1 MSSELPHAADDQPD
15 SAEPDVA
22 PLLHPVEGVP
32 ELSVTARQI
41 DAAAKLLAGGRG
53 PFAVDA
59 ERASGFRYSN
69 RAYLIQIRRAGAGTV
84 LIDPVSHGG
93 DALTVLRPV
102 AEVLATDEWILHA
115 ADQDLPCLAEVGMRP
130 PALYDTE
137 LAGRLAGFDRVN
149 LAAEAQRLLGVGLAK
164 GHGAADWSKRP
175 LPAAWLNYAALDV
188 ELLIDLRHA
197 IAGVLA
203 EQGKTDWAAEEFD
216 YLRTVGEAPP
226 PTRRDRWRR
235 TSGIHRVRN
244 QRGLAAVRELWMA
257 RDAIAQRRD
266 IAPGRILPDSAII
279 DAATADPKT
288 VDDLVALPVF
298 GGRKQRRSAATWLAA
313 LATARADPG
322 PAEDAEPPNG
332 PPPPARWPKRRPEA
346 AARLEAARAALR
358 ELSQRVTVPTEN
370 LVSPD
375 LVRRLC
381 WDWAGADDVGTAI
394 DKFLAAGQARGWQR
408 ELVVPALAA
417 ALAATAA
424 PEIDSSAGKS
434 EKSDAN
440 VDLDADDGSLV
451 QASAICAPDS
461 TLLALAQRRNP
472 SGDVA
477 GDILV
482 GQADS
487 GEHLAARRV
496 VEELLRQ
503 TDIAARYVDLL
514 APQRCRHRRTD
525 AAVDAVVLAGDDQ
538 LVRERQFGH
547 HIWNRQHP
555 SRVDHRHADALVV

>member
-1 MSSELPHAADDQPD
+1 MAEATVEEPEST
-15 SAEPDVA
+15 EPDVT
-22 PLLHPVEGVP
+22 PLLHPADGVP
-32 ELSVTARQI
+32 DLSTSASEI
-41 DAAAKLLAGGRG
+41 AAAAELLASGHGA
-53 PFAVDA
+53 FAVDA

-93 DALTVLRPV
+93 DPLTVLRPV
-102 AEVLATDEWILHA
+102 ADVLAQDEWILHA

-175 LPAAWLNYAALDV
+175 LPPAWLNYAALDV
-188 ELLIDLRHA
+188 EVLIELRDA

-203 EQGKTDWAAEEFD
+203 EQGKTGWATEEFD
-216 YLRTVGEAPP
+216 YLRTVGQSAPS
-226 PTRRDRWRR
+226 TRRDRWRR

-244 QRGLAAVRELWMA
+244 QHGLAAVRELWMA

-288 VDDLVALPVF
+288 VDDLVALPIF
-298 GGRKQRRSAATWLAA
+298 GGRRQRRNAATWLAA
-313 LATARADPG
+313 LAAARADPG
-322 PAEDAEPPNG
+322 PAEDAELPNG

-381 WDWAGADDVGTAI
+381 WDWAGADDARTAI
-394 DKFLAAGQARGWQR
+394 DEFLAAGQARAWQR

-417 ALAATAA
+417 AL
-424 PEIDSSAGKS
+424 SS
-434 EKSDAN
+434 
-440 VDLDADDGSLV
+440 
-451 QASAICAPDS
+451 
-461 TLLALAQRRNP
+461 
-472 SGDVA
+472 
-477 GDILV
+477 
-482 GQADS
+482 
-487 GEHLAARRV
+487 
-496 VEELLRQ
+496 
-503 TDIAARYVDLL
+503 
-514 APQRCRHRRTD
+514 
-525 AAVDAVVLAGDDQ
+525 
-538 LVRERQFGH
+538 
-547 HIWNRQHP
+547 
-555 SRVDHRHADALVV
+555 